1 MPLPPLSR
9 PRATQARLH
18 PAGCGGGGY
27 RTGALAGGR
36 SLYSQSS
43 GGARRM
49 YSPLGAH
56 AAALK
61 PLRATAPATPPAA
74 RQRDGDPS
82 LVARPGKS
90 PPTCPRKRHA
100 TTTRGTTTARGGAP
114 LLKRSRRPVIFSDI
128 DTVWLRDPRGV
139 LSDLP
144 ISKAFAIAPETEAL
158 PQAGASF
165 TARGGGFH
173 VCACLFAACPSAA
186 GEAIAEAWWHASGG
200 ENGRGNEQKA
210 FQQMLNRQPELVVG
224 DAAAASNYSRGG
236 ANLGR
241 VDAVSGQF
249 VGASMQARAESNRT
263 RAGLLAGALADTV
276 AILDHAHFPTGRHD
290 RKPAPEAVWLHANW
304 IMRKTRA
311 STTTAKRSRMLKH
324 GLWRPE
330 CTTAPVS

>member
-1 MPLPPLSR
+1 MLDAGLFCNWLAHYRRLRLPIREVYAVAHGGEDVVERLRASGLDSRNILPP
-9 PRATQARLH
+9 PRM
-18 PAGCGGGGY
+18 AGINTSVAGVPGQHVVGNFASVAFY
-27 RTGALAGGR
+27 ALN
-36 SLYSQSS
+36 
-43 GGARRM
+43 
-49 YSPLGAH
+49 
-56 AAALK
+56 
-61 PLRATAPATPPAA
+61 TAKIKVVI
-74 RQRDGDPS
+74 D
-82 LVARPGKS
+82 
-90 PPTCPRKRHA
+90 
-100 TTTRGTTTARGGAP
+100 